1 MERVREEFAL
11 KRLVLCFSLFIII
24 IAGCQSSTLS
34 FSEIEK
40 VPNEVTS
47 LIDPETTLQLINEEN
62 KGSYIVFQ
70 SNYKVKADLEPED
83 NVLHIIFK
91 ETSSENDGKEPHVYY
106 LTTDPEHDTIEVLV
120 NGEELSFDEVTG
132 L

>member
-1 MERVREEFAL
+1 M
-11 KRLVLCFSLFIII
+11 KRLVLCFSLFIIV

-34 FSEIEK
+34 FSEIEN
-40 VPNEVTS
+40 VPDEVTT
-47 LIDPETTLQLINEEN
+47 LIDSETTLQLINEEN

-83 NVLHIIFK
+83 NVLHVTFK
-91 ETSSENDGKEPHVYY
+91 ETNSEKDGKEPHVYY
-106 LTTDPEHDTIEVLV
+106 LTTDPEHDTINVLV
-120 NGEELSFDEVTG
+120 NGEEVSFDEVTS